1 VLALAEADVS
11 QGILHSSEALMR
23 SGCVVVRSHH
33 ILAPSHGAVSHTEDL
48 LQAFPL
54 CEPQPVRRQLEA
66 WQETH
71 DVPTLSS
78 SCPSQVVLSPAALSP
93 FPSQHSLLA
102 APPPP
107 PFPRHASPAET
118 CS

>member
-1 VLALAEADVS
+1 
-11 QGILHSSEALMR
+11 MR
-23 SGCVVVRSHH
+23 SGCVVVRNHH

-54 CEPQPVRRQLEA
+54 CEPQPEA

-78 SCPSQVVLSPAALSP
+78 SCPSQVVLSPAVLSPAVLSP
-93 FPSQHSLLA
+93 FPSPHSLVA
-102 APPPP
+102 APLPP
-107 PFPRHASPAET
+107 PFPRHASPVET